1 MGAAIPVIRIL
12 ILGCFFRCY
21 ANVSVRLPHLPRR
34 TTPISAHGVGA
45 RLKSGAMS
53 DDDED
58 QSNIEMQLP
67 KWNNPAEGIK
77 ETASRILKLASTPF
91 YFLGSAA
98 AISGILRS
106 QETVRRC
113 FYFWSNAG
121 PIVAHY
127 KIAQFVMDHVTK
139 PEKEY
144 RDKVYERLHDKYS
157 QPSLSITLH
166 LKGLYVKIAQVL
178 SMRPDFVP
186 RQYVELFSTVQD
198 SVPQWPYEEVE
209 RLIRQ
214 LLIDELG
221 LRWDDVFEEIDHDA
235 LGSASI
241 GQCHKAVLKVP
252 WDEAGDY
259 QGGRVVAVKV
269 MHPGAENRFYND
281 FQVFRWLCRI
291 ALPGWKPILD
301 ELNRQFMTEF
311 DYVNE
316 ANSLHE
322 VRRNMAASPFAKF
335 VTVPQPLRSLCC
347 KHLLVMEMLHGKK
360 LSDDMEERLASAI
373 GGDRQA
379 ARHFLQN
386 KRDEFVLGKRN
397 TNAFILPNGNSL
409 VRRAKMTLQLC
420 SLSWHVRR
428 CVDILIDVHG
438 YQILHDGVFN
448 GDPHGGNIL
457 QLTTGK
463 IGLID
468 YGQTR
473 RLNDN
478 ERLAIARIV
487 VELSKESMDEH
498 RVADTMRE
506 FGFKTK
512 YNNDEIMAKYAK
524 LFFDSD
530 TERVTMGCPT
540 PQLYLLKLSKMDPLL
555 DVPDAAVFVA
565 RASYMFRG
573 MGSMINEQVLTAQ
586 RWAKFAKTALS
597 ETDKIFELDRSKL

>member
-1 MGAAIPVIRIL
+1 
-12 ILGCFFRCY
+12 
-21 ANVSVRLPHLPRR
+21 
-34 TTPISAHGVGA
+34 
-45 RLKSGAMS
+45 
-53 DDDED
+53 
-58 QSNIEMQLP
+58 
-67 KWNNPAEGIK
+67 
-77 ETASRILKLASTPF
+77 
-91 YFLGSAA
+91 
-98 AISGILRS
+98 
-106 QETVRRC
+106 
-113 FYFWSNAG
+113 
-121 PIVAHY
+121 
-127 KIAQFVMDHVTK
+127 
-139 PEKEY
+139 
-144 RDKVYERLHDKYS
+144 
-157 QPSLSITLH
+157 
-166 LKGLYVKIAQVL
+166 
-178 SMRPDFVP
+178 
-186 RQYVELFSTVQD
+186 
-198 SVPQWPYEEVE
+198 
-209 RLIRQ
+209 
-214 LLIDELG
+214 
-221 LRWDDVFEEIDHDA
+221 
-235 LGSASI
+235 
-241 GQCHKAVLKVP
+241 
-252 WDEAGDY
+252 
-259 QGGRVVAVKV
+259 
-269 MHPGAENRFYND
+269 
-281 FQVFRWLCRI
+281 
-291 ALPGWKPILD
+291 
-301 ELNRQFMTEF
+301 MT
-311 DYVNE
+311 
-316 ANSLHE
+316 
-322 VRRNMAASPFAKF
+322 
-335 VTVPQPLRSLCC
+335 
-347 KHLLVMEMLHGKK
+347 
-360 LSDDMEERLASAI
+360 
-373 GGDRQA
+373 
-379 ARHFLQN
+379 
-386 KRDEFVLGKRN
+386 EFVLGKRN